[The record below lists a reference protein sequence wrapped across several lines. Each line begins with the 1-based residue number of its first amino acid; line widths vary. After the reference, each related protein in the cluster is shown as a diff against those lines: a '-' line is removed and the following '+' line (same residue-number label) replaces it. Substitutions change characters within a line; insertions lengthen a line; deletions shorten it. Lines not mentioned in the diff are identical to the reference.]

1 MIIDDSLICLK
12 IISYFLV
19 KIGYDVSIYTNALSA
34 ISVFTDQ
41 KEMCDMII
49 VDINMP
55 QMV

>member
-34 ISVFTDQ
+34 ISVYTDQ